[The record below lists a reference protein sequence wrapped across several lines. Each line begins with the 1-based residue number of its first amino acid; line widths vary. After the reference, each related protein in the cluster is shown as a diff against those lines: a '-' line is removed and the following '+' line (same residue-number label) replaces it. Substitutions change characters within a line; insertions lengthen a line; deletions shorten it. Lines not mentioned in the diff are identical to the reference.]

1 MKKNKKST
9 PQLEVL
15 PDAADTR
22 ENTPALNEEIVILP
36 DKNWGQENTDAKD
49 SSSVLPEMPP
59 VVIMEESR
67 TGEMT
72 EHPPVTVTVEDS
84 PEETA
89 AEKIGTIHGETEAS
103 GEDTEFVPDV
113 IDSGNAPD
121 GEAGEESAPT
131 LSRVRVSPAPFLR
144 TSDRTSSL
152 MLDVIIALLPAYL
165 WGIYTFGTRVLTV
178 GVVSIGCCVLFEAL
192 MQLITRRPVKIFD
205 LSAVIT
211 GLLLTMGF
219 SSAVPIWMP
228 IVGAFI
234 SIVLVKGLFGGL
246 GRNLINP
253 ALAARV
259 VLLLWPSQ
267 LHIFTAPGERL
278 SGIGLTEV
286 ASVTTPL
293 EALHS
298 GAFPRVM
305 LSDLIL
311 GKTAGCIGEI
321 FPVLLLA
328 GGIYLLLRRVIS
340 WHIPVAF
347 IGTVA
352 CLTFFFPQI
361 EGSSVNFMLCHLF
374 SGGLLLGAIFMAT
387 DPVTSPSTPYG
398 RILFGVGCG
407 VLTVLFRYFGYFAEG
422 MPFAIL
428 VMNLLVWVIDRYVV
442 PTPFGG
448 KVNHGKS

>member
-1 MKKNKKST
+1 
-9 PQLEVL
+9 
-15 PDAADTR
+15 
-22 ENTPALNEEIVILP
+22 
-36 DKNWGQENTDAKD
+36 
-49 SSSVLPEMPP
+49 
-59 VVIMEESR
+59 
-67 TGEMT
+67 
-72 EHPPVTVTVEDS
+72 
-84 PEETA
+84 
-89 AEKIGTIHGETEAS
+89 
-103 GEDTEFVPDV
+103 
-113 IDSGNAPD
+113 
-121 GEAGEESAPT
+121 
-131 LSRVRVSPAPFLR
+131 
-144 TSDRTSSL
+144 
-152 MLDVIIALLPAYL
+152 
-165 WGIYTFGTRVLTV
+165 
-178 GVVSIGCCVLFEAL
+178 

-328 GGIYLLLRRVIS
+328 GGVYLVVRRVIS
-340 WHIPVAF
+340 WRIPVSY
-347 IGTVA
+347 IVTVA
-352 CLTFFFPQI
+352 CLAFLFPQI
-361 EGSSVNFMLCHLF
+361 EGANLNYMLCQLF

-387 DPVTSPSTPYG
+387 DPVTSPTTPAGHWIY
-398 RILFGVGCG
+398 GVGCG
-407 VLTVLFRYFGYFAEG
+407 VLTILFRYFGFFAEG

-428 VMNLLVWVIDRYVV
+428 LMNLLTVVIDRFAI

-448 KVNHGKS
+448 KITHERT

>member
-1 MKKNKKST
+1 MKKNK
-9 PQLEVL
+9 
-15 PDAADTR
+15 
-22 ENTPALNEEIVILP
+22 NTPEVNVLLDVTDGQESAPDTSGEIVILP
-36 DKNWGQENTDAKD
+36 DSDWEREKEQSRD
-49 SSSVLPEMPP
+49 PEPAA
-59 VVIMEESR
+59 VVIPEDEQTEEQTEPPSVSVDPDDSLEE
-67 TGEMT
+67 EMT
-72 EHPPVTVTVEDS
+72 EEIGNIQGDTAS
-84 PEETA
+84 PEEDSDAPAVTVVESA
-89 AEKIGTIHGETEAS
+89 VTEA
-103 GEDTEFVPDV
+103 D
-113 IDSGNAPD
+113 
-121 GEAGEESAPT
+121 EAAESAPT

-192 MQLITRRPVKIFD
+192 MQLIRRRPVTIFD
-205 LSAVIT
+205 LSAVVT

-228 IVGAFI
+228 IVGAFV
-234 SIVLVKGLFGGL
+234 SIVIVKGLFGGL
-246 GRNLINP
+246 GRNLLNP

-259 VLLLWPSQ
+259 LLLVWPSQ

-278 SGIGLTEV
+278 TGIGLTDV
-286 ASVTTPL
+286 VSVTTPL
-293 EALHS
+293 DALHS

-321 FPVLLLA
+321 FPILLLA
-328 GGIYLLLRRVIS
+328 GGIYLLARRVIT

-361 EGSSVNFMLCHLF
+361 EGSSLNFMLCELF

-387 DPVTSPSTPYG
+387 DPVTSPTTTYG
-398 RILFGVGCG
+398 RLLFGVGCG

-428 VMNLLVWVIDRYVV
+428 VMNLLVWVIDRIVV

-448 KVNHGKS
+448 KVSHGKS